1 MGWRTTATRSPAAR
15 KTPATKRA
23 RGLLPQPVRTAQME
37 TTGREPGGGEAGP
50 RRHRPRGDVHD
61 VEVGDVAVGEDDLVD
76 AARPDQVLPA
86 LLREDGDAGGVER
99 PGELRRVGAAG
110 DVGDLRRREADDLV
124 GGRVAED
131 DVEVVEIAAGGA
143 QDEDAPS
150 RGCAR
155 SLCRHDAAS
164 PRLATRISLAGEEGD
179 GLS

>member
-37 TTGREPGGGEAGP
+37 TTGRGAGGIVAPAPRGGGAAP
-50 RRHRPRGDVHD
+50 
-61 VEVGDVAVGEDDLVD
+61 
-76 AARPDQVLPA
+76 ARPDQALPA

-124 GGRVAED
+124 GGR
-131 DVEVVEIAAGGA
+131 AAGDDGEGGGNA
-143 QDEDAPS
+143 A
-150 RGCAR
+150 RGG
-155 SLCRHDAAS
+155 
-164 PRLATRISLAGEEGD
+164 PR
-179 GLS
+179 